1 MVQCRQ
7 YFKHW
12 KISQT
17 TKTFRNSVVVIKS
30 SLLCFQVQCMQFSLF
45 ALPSIVKW
53 RQCLKK
59 YKGHICS
66 NFFIQFVY
74 KVSNFKA
81 ILMSNDLK
89 SCKSLMKKEDVTLNK
104 INCPSR
110 HRTCTYF
117 FFKNFLHIQTILF
130 FRWERRKTKKL
141 KLL

>member
-1 MVQCRQ
+1 MVLCTVQNVDS
-7 YFKHW
+7 
-12 KISQT
+12 ISNT
-17 TKTFRNSVVVIKS
+17 GRFLLTFENSVVVIKT
-30 SLLCFQVQCMQFSLF
+30 SLLCFQVQCMQFSPF

-89 SCKSLMKKEDVTLNK
+89 SCKRLMKKEDVTLNK
-104 INCPSR
+104 INCPSK
-110 HRTCTYF
+110 HHTCTLFSLRISYT
-117 FFKNFLHIQTILF
+117 FKQFCL
-130 FRWERRKTKKL
+130 R
-141 KLL
+141 